1 MRLKIWSATC
11 AALALGVSV
20 GMFAQDAPAAAG
32 AQADAA
38 KKVVV
43 VGCVAKAEPGA
54 TATAGAA
61 AAKDDTK
68 FMLNKA
74 AASETAGT
82 AGTNPPATPIASEYK
97 LDGTD
102 ATLTPHVG
110 HKVEITGTV
119 DEAKG
124 ATDAPAASGANAP
137 KLKVVSLKMVSPS
150 CQ

>member
-1 MRLKIWSATC
+1 LEIEF
-11 AALALGVSV
+11 LGLDFSPTTRHRY
-20 GMFAQDAPAAAG
+20 Q
-32 AQADAA
+32 
-38 KKVVV
+38 
-43 VGCVAKAEPGA
+43 
-54 TATAGAA
+54 
-61 AAKDDTK
+61 
-68 FMLNKA
+68 
-74 AASETAGT
+74 
-82 AGTNPPATPIASEYK
+82 YK